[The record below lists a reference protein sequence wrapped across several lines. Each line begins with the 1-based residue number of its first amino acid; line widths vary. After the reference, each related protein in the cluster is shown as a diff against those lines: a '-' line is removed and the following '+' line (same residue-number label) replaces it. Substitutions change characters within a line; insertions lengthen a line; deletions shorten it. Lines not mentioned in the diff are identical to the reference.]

1 MIRQEL
7 LASIIG
13 IADEEDY
20 SELNDEVKNAKESK
34 EVTSLIK
41 KICRAS
47 QRIKQKNHKHS
58 GNAGRVA

>member
-20 SELNDEVKNAKESK
+20 SELNGEVKNAKESK

-41 KICRAS
+41 KI
-47 QRIKQKNHKHS
+47 
-58 GNAGRVA
+58 